1 MANPACL
8 VIGWNPAYQKVL
20 SFTELQKGGVN
31 RATSLH
37 KDVGGKGQQVAKALH
52 FYRESTPIF
61 LAQFLG
67 GQTGE
72 WIQQFLSTLGFQQL
86 TVHVTSETRTCTTLL
101 AKGMFFSFF
110 CFFSFHLWFGVFDFS
125 FFFCNVDLL
134 DETTEII
141 DPSDPVTPEE
151 VEKMEQLISEHIE
164 KVSAIIISGT
174 YPPGVPASG
183 YASVVLKKKEG
194 TFVLLDGYKG
204 VDETLATGKV
214 DVLKINAHELKALT
228 LTETIQDGANALFS
242 KYTLPWVAITDGK
255 DSAALLGNDGSY
267 FRYSIP
273 VLENVVNPIG
283 AGDTVSAVMTAHV
296 MEGMPIHEAF
306 RHGLAAAS
314 ASCLELTGAKFSL
327 ENLHALLSQIEGKE
341 VK

>member
-101 AKGMFFSFF
+101 AK
-110 CFFSFHLWFGVFDFS
+110 
-125 FFFCNVDLL
+125 

-164 KVSAIIISGT
+164 K
-174 YPPGVPASG
+174 
-183 YASVVLKKKEG
+183 
-194 TFVLLDGYKG
+194 
-204 VDETLATGKV
+204 
-214 DVLKINAHELKALT
+214 
-228 LTETIQDGANALFS
+228 IQRS
-242 KYTLPWVAITDGK
+242 
-255 DSAALLGNDGSY
+255 
-267 FRYSIP
+267 R
-273 VLENVVNPIG
+273 
-283 AGDTVSAVMTAHV
+283 
-296 MEGMPIHEAF
+296 
-306 RHGLAAAS
+306 
-314 ASCLELTGAKFSL
+314 
-327 ENLHALLSQIEGKE
+327 
-341 VK
+341 

>member
-101 AKGMFFSFF
+101 AK
-110 CFFSFHLWFGVFDFS
+110 
-125 FFFCNVDLL
+125 

-273 VLENVVNPIG
+273 VLENVV
-283 AGDTVSAVMTAHV
+283 
-296 MEGMPIHEAF
+296 
-306 RHGLAAAS
+306 
-314 ASCLELTGAKFSL
+314 
-327 ENLHALLSQIEGKE
+327 
-341 VK
+341 